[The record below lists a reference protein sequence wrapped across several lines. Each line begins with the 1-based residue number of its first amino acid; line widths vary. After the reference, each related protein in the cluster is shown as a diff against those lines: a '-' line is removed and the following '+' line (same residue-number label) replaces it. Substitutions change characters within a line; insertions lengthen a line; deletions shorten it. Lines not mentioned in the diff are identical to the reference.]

1 MGMEM
6 KKEIVNTQ
14 TSLILTPFPALAQK
28 FDSRQRSEEDVTQMQ
43 GFALEK
49 PMQRSS
55 LLELKAK
62 AEMQKMA
69 IKDLLQGDREV
80 LDSEEKYP
88 CEMKEFKK
96 RGGYLYAI
104 IFLWKKYSTNFQIPL
119 KGQ

>member
-1 MGMEM
+1 
-6 KKEIVNTQ
+6 
-14 TSLILTPFPALAQK
+14 
-28 FDSRQRSEEDVTQMQ
+28 MQ

-80 LDSEEKYP
+80 LDSEDKYP
-88 CEMKEFKK
+88 CEMKERIQEERRLFVCNSFPVEE
-96 RGGYLYAI
+96 I
-104 IFLWKKYSTNFQIPL
+104 
-119 KGQ
+119 